1 MLKFRTE
8 NAFSQDTSSCFPPA
22 ASLLTRH
29 HKKHLSIL
37 QWTKKREMTRVSL
50 VQVHF
55 AHFPN
60 SPFQCPCSTGLH
72 LHLCARNLK
81 IIENQ
86 TNQTQGFDKSASCL
100 LFSSC
105 ARCRRCWAGHQAEP
119 IQLSVLLMR
128 SIVSWQNHKSQDV
141 WQGKERIAKESREKY
156 SADQERLVRLEFRVK
171 LHLYDM
177 KGSSKTMIIIE
188 QQKSLKFRPTIVI
201 NR

>member
-1 MLKFRTE
+1 
-8 NAFSQDTSSCFPPA
+8 
-22 ASLLTRH
+22 
-29 HKKHLSIL
+29 
-37 QWTKKREMTRVSL
+37 MTRVSL